1 MRKQQLVARALL
13 LAVTFGLGA
22 AQAGEGPAPGKGK
35 PGEAEHAKGGPGK
48 GEHGHKPDGKPEEA
62 AAAPDKEK
70 GDKEKGDKEKGDKE
84 KGDKEKGDKEK
95 GDKEHAGG
103 PGHHGM
109 RELLD
114 ELKQGKLKKGE
125 LKERLGALK
134 DRRDDRAK
142 EHREE
147 LKARFGA
154 ALAAPSAREELEH
167 HARRMAKLDRAMVLA
182 ETEVTKDK
190 DKLKERIQK
199 LMDKE
204 NARHERAMERL
215 KSAPA
220 TPGGSAAAAPATPPA
235 PAAAVAAD
243 KTGEK

>member
-35 PGEAEHAKGGPGK
+35 SGEAEHGKGGPGK
-48 GEHGHKPDGKPEEA
+48 GDHGQKPDGKPEAAVA
-62 AAAPDKEK
+62 AA
-70 GDKEKGDKEKGDKE
+70 DKEKGDKEKGDKE

-95 GDKEHAGG
+95 GDKEHVGG

-109 RELLD
+109 RELFD

-134 DRRDDRAK
+134 ERREDRAK

-167 HARRMAKLDRAMVLA
+167 HARRMAKLDRAMVLV

-204 NARHERAMERL
+204 NARHERAMDRL
-215 KSAPA
+215 KSSPTAPGA
-220 TPGGSAAAAPATPPA
+220 SAAAAPGTPSS
-235 PAAAVAAD
+235 PAAAVAVD